1 MKLPTW
7 LKIAVIA
14 LALVAFFPALHWS
27 ESLPPDPAIKAEIEQ
42 YTLSSGMTFE
52 DIQFDFWWFSIAWTA
67 YAIIMALLIYWFLRN
82 EP

>member
-1 MKLPTW
+1 MKLSKW
-7 LKIAVIA
+7 FKIAVIA
-14 LALVAFFPALHWS
+14 LALVVFFAAFHWY

>member
-1 MKLPTW
+1 MKISKW
-7 LKIAVIA
+7 HKIAIIA
-14 LALVAFFPALHWS
+14 FALVAFFPVFRWY
-27 ESLPPDPAIKAEIEQ
+27 ESLPPDPAIKAEIEK

-67 YAIIMALLIYWFLRN
+67 YAIIMALLIYWFLRK